1 MKYCVGGRQGYPTM
15 KKADEVK
22 VEYRDMDRIRDFIE
36 KLPDKVIILEIDTFT
51 PEDLPTLE
59 FFNKNL
65 NNFVLCIKDLTCA
78 KVFKDLGFKFYW
90 HYPITTYYDLQG
102 VLALEPEYILLGE
115 PLCFDLERISVYNV
129 KIRLVANVAHDN
141 YIPRIYGIR
150 GKWIRPEDVPV
161 YDEYVD
167 VLEFRMCNLEQERTL
182 LHVYKDNKKWLGNLN
197 LLIKNLDFN
206 VDNRAIPEEIGK
218 IRANCQQRCMR
229 HGACRFCETA
239 FKFADALRKEHE
251 RRKIEAE
258 QSGAESQT

>member
-15 KKADEVK
+15 KKADEIK
-22 VEYRDMDRIRDFIE
+22 VEYHDMDRIRDFIE
-36 KLPDKVIILEIDTFT
+36 KLPDKVIILEVSDFIK
-51 PEDLPTLE
+51 EDMSTLE
-59 FFNKNL
+59 FFRDNL
-65 NNFVLCIKDLTCA
+65 ENFVLCLKNLSLA
-78 KVFKDLGFKFYW
+78 KVFKELGFKFYW
-90 HYPITTYYDLQG
+90 QYPITSYYELQG
-102 VLALEPEYILLGE
+102 ILALEPEYVLLGE
-115 PLCFDLERISVYNV
+115 PLCFDLEKVASYGV
-129 KIRLVANVAHDN
+129 KIRLVANVAYDA
-141 YIPRIYGIR
+141 YIPRENGIR
-150 GKWIRPEDVPV
+150 GRWIRPEDVPV

-182 LHVYKDNKKWLGNLN
+182 LHIYKDNGYWPGNLN
-197 LLIKNLDFN
+197 LLIENLGFH

-251 RRKIEAE
+251 RRTIEAE